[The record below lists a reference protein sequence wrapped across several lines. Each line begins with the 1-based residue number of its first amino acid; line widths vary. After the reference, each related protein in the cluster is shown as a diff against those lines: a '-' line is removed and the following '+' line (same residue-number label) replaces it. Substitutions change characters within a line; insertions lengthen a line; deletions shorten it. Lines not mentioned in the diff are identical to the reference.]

1 MGPIKKLFYL
11 FPAGKRLADAVSY
24 WRRSRRLERIGNA
37 EDRFT
42 YIYEA
47 NRWKNGESRSG
58 IGSTVSNTQNLREE
72 LPGLIQNYGFE
83 SLLDA
88 PCGDFNWFRH
98 LERPEGLTYIGG
110 EIVKALVDRLQEDYG
125 DARTSFI
132 HLDLTKDPLPKTS
145 LWMCRDCLFHLSS
158 EDIFAAMRNF
168 IASDIPYILT
178 TTHRHCTE
186 NIDIPTGHFRL
197 LNLELPPY
205 SFPKPLL
212 YIEDSGEGFPPKH
225 LGLWT
230 REALLGWPQ
239 ASETGISK

>member
-11 FPAGKRLADAVSY
+11 YPAGKRLADAVSY
-24 WRRSRRLERIGNA
+24 WRRSRRLARIGNA

-58 IGSTVSNTQNLREE
+58 IGSTVENTQNLREE

-145 LWMCRDCLFHLSS
+145 LWMCRDCLFHL
-158 EDIFAAMRNF
+158 I
-168 IASDIPYILT
+168 
-178 TTHRHCTE
+178 
-186 NIDIPTGHFRL
+186 
-197 LNLELPPY
+197 
-205 SFPKPLL
+205 
-212 YIEDSGEGFPPKH
+212 
-225 LGLWT
+225 
-230 REALLGWPQ
+230 
-239 ASETGISK
+239 